1 MTLQAKPKQCSFCG
15 QVKPLWKSNPKTC
28 KECHGRNRQAES
40 EREPWYAAAEG
51 EFLEK
56 TKQEAEELYNMKRK
70 PLKAKPKPTVNGR
83 LIHTAIYMAA
93 FGYGDTDYIPSE
105 LSGDPCVDLHHI
117 DCKGSGG
124 SKSKDRIENIIGL
137 TRGEHIE
144 YGDKKQW
151 MSFLYMKHMDFML
164 QSGVR
169 FDRDWIQGEIDRWES
184 CAE

>member
-1 MTLQAKPKQCSFCG
+1 MTSMTLQAKPKQCSFCH
-15 QVKPLWKSNPKTC
+15 QVKPLWKSSPKTC

-40 EREPWYAAAEG
+40 EGEPVPQS
-51 EFLEK
+51 
-56 TKQEAEELYNMKRK
+56 T
-70 PLKAKPKPTVNGR
+70 LKAKPKPTVNGR